1 MDCGKCPIEE
11 ECVRMK
17 ERLKDS
23 RVVEILETQLCP
35 LLFAASQQIKT
46 FEEIGSLL
54 NDNSKHH
61 RHVIGG

>member
-17 ERLKDS
+17 ERLKNS
-23 RVVEILETQLCP
+23 RVVEISETQLCP

-46 FEEIGSLL
+46 FEEIG
-54 NDNSKHH
+54 
-61 RHVIGG
+61 